1 MASNKKGF
9 VRGPLF
15 IGGIT
20 LILIKFVYTLFNLMN
35 NKIQLNQHIFDIYNI
50 LFDFIVYT
58 IYDSLRKLINAKP
71 NHQPQNWG
79 ETES

>member
-1 MASNKKGF
+1 MD
-9 VRGPLF
+9 
-15 IGGIT
+15 
-20 LILIKFVYTLFNLMN
+20 
-35 NKIQLNQHIFDIYNI
+35 NKIALNQHIVDIYNI